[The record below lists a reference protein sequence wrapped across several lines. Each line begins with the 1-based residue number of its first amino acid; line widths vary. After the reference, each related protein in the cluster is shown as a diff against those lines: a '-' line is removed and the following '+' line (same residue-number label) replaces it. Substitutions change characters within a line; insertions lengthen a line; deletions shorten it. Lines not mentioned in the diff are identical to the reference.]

1 MKATRRTALAL
12 ALVAS
17 LALVAGCSDSG
28 GGDWT
33 GKSTDLSKSY
43 LYKGYQ
49 FNLIRS
55 GSAVGTDD
63 ASYGKSYVDMAFY
76 VLPEYVSTQDYD
88 PSAGYNIKKMSFTN
102 IRVSATPKMG
112 TVGDL
117 AVFKPGTVDPSGPRV
132 DIVGTV
138 KRADFEISPADS
150 SGRQATLYLEL
161 DKVALY
167 DVLKSPAAAN
177 GANPTTEQIYAE
189 LGIDRAAVALKL
201 AFRIEL
207 TTVSG
212 KILFHDVEVTLPPA
226 NVDVAAGEF
235 HYEHLATDVSDM
247 EPFLEK

>member
-1 MKATRRTALAL
+1 MNAVQRIARALV
-12 ALVAS
+12 LVAS
-17 LALVAGCSDSG
+17 LVLVAGCSDSS

-33 GKSTDLSKSY
+33 GRSTDLSKSY

-63 ASYGKSYVDMAFY
+63 ASLGKSYVDMAFY

-88 PSAGYNIKKMSFTN
+88 PAAGYNIKKMSIAN
-102 IRVSATPKMG
+102 VRVTATPKMG

-117 AVFKPGTVDPSGPRV
+117 AVFKPGTADPSGPRV
-132 DIVGTV
+132 DIVGSV

-150 SGRQATLYLEL
+150 SGRQAILYLEL

-167 DVLKSPAAAN
+167 DVLESPAAAN
-177 GANPTTEQIYAE
+177 GANPTMQQIYAE
-189 LGIDRAAVALKL
+189 LGIDRASVALKL

-212 KILFHDVEVTLPPA
+212 KILFHEVEVALPPA
-226 NVDVAAGEF
+226 DVDVAASEF
-235 HYEHLATDVSDM
+235 HYEYLAGDVSGM